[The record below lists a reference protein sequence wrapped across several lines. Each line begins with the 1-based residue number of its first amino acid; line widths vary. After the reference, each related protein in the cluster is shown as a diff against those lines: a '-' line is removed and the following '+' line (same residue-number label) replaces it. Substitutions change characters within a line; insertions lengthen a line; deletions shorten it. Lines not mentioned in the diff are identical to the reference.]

1 MLLWLILLV
10 VFVVLRYRFPYLL
23 KDIKYGVQTT
33 LFGYQLAKYAKSKP
47 YFTVLDRFLEKASKQ
62 PNKTFISYKDATFSY
77 RETDRQSN
85 RIARVLREHAGVREG
100 DTVALL
106 LGNEPVFLWT
116 WLGLAK
122 LGCSAAFL
130 NYNLRSRS
138 LLHCFS
144 CSGAKVLLAAT
155 ELKDAVEEVR
165 PALTEQEVEVYF
177 LTETCDAVV
186 GMETLSDRIRVASED
201 PLPPDLRAHVT
212 FSSPAVYIYT
222 SGTTGLPKAAV
233 VSHQRLWAM
242 SNLQALSGVGSDDVV
257 YINLPLYHT
266 AGFALG
272 FTGAIER
279 GASLV
284 LRKKFSASQFW
295 DDCRKYN
302 VTVMQYIGETMR
314 YLCNT
319 PKSPIDQVHN
329 VRIAFGNGLRA
340 EVWSEFLHRF
350 GQVEI
355 REFYGATEGN
365 MSFVNY
371 VGKIGAIG
379 RINPLHKWR
388 FPFALI
394 QYDLEKEEPIRNA
407 EGFCIESPKGETGLL
422 VSRITQKTPFM
433 GYARDE
439 QQSERKRLRDVLERG
454 DVYFNSGDLLRVDC
468 HNFLYFQDRVG
479 DTFRWKGEN
488 VATNEVS
495 DVLTMMLAIAEANVY
510 GVRVPGAEGRV
521 GMAAVRLQEG
531 EECDSSALHIALYR
545 HVCTYLPT
553 YARPRFIR
561 IQGHLEVTGTFK
573 QMKGRLVT
581 EGFSLDTVQDPLLLL
596 DEQEER
602 YSPLTRKAYDAIL
615 QGSLK
620 L

>member
-1 MLLWLILLV
+1 MLWLILLV
-10 VFVVLRYRFPYLL
+10 VLIVIIHFKFPYLL
-23 KDIKYGVQTT
+23 KDIQYGVQTT
-33 LFGYQLAKYAKSKP
+33 LVGYRLGKYAQSKP
-47 YFTVLDRFLEKASKQ
+47 YFTVLDRFLELASKQ
-62 PNKTFISYKDATFSY
+62 PDKTFISYKDATFSY
-77 RETDRQSN
+77 RETDRRSN

-106 LGNEPVFLWT
+106 LSNEPVFLWT

-122 LGCSAAFL
+122 LGCSAALL

-144 CSGAKVLLAAT
+144 CCGAKVLLAAT

-165 PALTEQEVEVYF
+165 AALTEQEVAVYF
-177 LTETCDAVV
+177 LTETCDAVA
-186 GMETLSDRIRVASED
+186 GTETLCDRIQEASGD
-201 PLPPDLRAHVT
+201 PLPSGLRDSVT
-212 FSSPAVYIYT
+212 FISPAVYIYT

-233 VSHQRLWAM
+233 VNQQRLWAM
-242 SNLQALSGVGSDDVV
+242 SHLQSITGVCSDDVIYV
-257 YINLPLYHT
+257 NLPLYHT

-272 FTGAIER
+272 FTGVIER

-319 PKSPIDQVHN
+319 PKSPVDMVHN

-340 EVWSEFLHRF
+340 DVWSEFLRRF
-350 GQVEI
+350 GNVEI
-355 REFYGATEGN
+355 RELYAATEGN
-365 MSFVNY
+365 MSFINY
-371 VGKIGAIG
+371 VGKIGAVG
-379 RINPLHKWR
+379 RINQLHKRR
-388 FPFALI
+388 FPFAVI
-394 QYDLEKEEPIRNA
+394 RYDPEMEEPIRNA
-407 EGFCIESPKGETGLL
+407 EGLCIECPLGETGLL
-422 VSRITQKTPFM
+422 VSRITQMAPFN

-439 QQSERKRLRDVLERG
+439 KQSERKRLRDVLQKG
-454 DVYFNSGDLLRVDC
+454 DVYFNSGDLLRIDQE
-468 HNFLYFQDRVG
+468 NFLYFQDRVG

-495 DVLTMMLAIAEANVY
+495 DVLTMMPSVVEANVY
-510 GVRVPGAEGRV
+510 GVKVPGAEGRV
-521 GMAAVRLQEG
+521 GMAAVRWQEG
-531 EECDSSALHIALYR
+531 VESDGSALYGALYR
-545 HVCTYLPT
+545 HVCAYLPS

-561 IQGHLEVTGTFK
+561 IQSHMEVTGTFK
-573 QMKGRLVT
+573 QMKGRLVS
-581 EGFSLDTVQDPLLLL
+581 EGFSPDVVQDPLLIL
-596 DEQEER
+596 EER
-602 YSPLTRKAYDAIL
+602 EECYAPLTRQAYDAIL
-615 QGSLK
+615 QGSRK